1 MNHDDIIRQRL
12 RELRELDASRAP
24 SFQRVLRGRVPG
36 SPHRIPR
43 LAWASAIAVSF
54 IALAMFWWPSERA
67 LPEPSPAAIE
77 ALEAA
82 VDPVPSDALLA
93 GAGLED
99 SRALE
104 REIDAMLNL

>member
-1 MNHDDIIRQRL
+1 MNYDDFIRERM
-12 RELRELDASRAP
+12 REMRDLDARRAP
-24 SFQRVLRGRVPG
+24 SFQRLLGGRVPAA
-36 SPHRIPR
+36 PRRIPR
-43 LAWASAIAVSF
+43 LAWASATAVSLIAV
-54 IALAMFWWPSERA
+54 AVVWWPSEMA
-67 LPEPSPAAIE
+67 LPEPSPEAIE

-104 REIDAMLNL
+104 REINALLNH